1 MPKLYSEDLRWRAV
15 WLSVAR
21 LMTYQDIAKVLF
33 MSEKSV
39 YRYLSS
45 FHSTGSVEPKDH
57 TGGPGKCL
65 SDVEQLTILQCL
77 VHKPT
82 LFLDEVQEQ
91 LYKSTGKWVHASTIC
106 RTITQNGFTH
116 KKVQ

>member
-1 MPKLYSEDLRWRAV
+1 MPKSYSEDLRWRAV
-15 WLSVAR
+15 WLSVVR
-21 LMTYQDIAKVLF
+21 GMTYQDIAKVLF

-82 LFLDEVQEQ
+82 IFLDEVQEQ

-106 RTITQNGFTH
+106 RTINKMASHTRRFR
-116 KKVQ
+116 